1 MENDEEVLLG
11 GIKCLFKGKEGD
23 TMKTSGGKSN
33 YGLLHDS
40 GLDDVPTTIHHDQF
54 NLVAERRSR
63 IDSIGSVYPY
73 DMDTPYET
81 IDDLRVN
88 FTYSEPQ
95 STKCGW

>member
-1 MENDEEVLLG
+1 MQNDEETPLS
-11 GIKCLFKGKEGD
+11 GIKGNGEG

-33 YGLLHDS
+33 YGVLHDN

-63 IDSIGSVYPY
+63 AGSTGSVYPY
-73 DMDTPYET
+73 DMVTPYET

-88 FTYSEPQ
+88 FTYLEPQ
-95 STKCGW
+95 STKWGW